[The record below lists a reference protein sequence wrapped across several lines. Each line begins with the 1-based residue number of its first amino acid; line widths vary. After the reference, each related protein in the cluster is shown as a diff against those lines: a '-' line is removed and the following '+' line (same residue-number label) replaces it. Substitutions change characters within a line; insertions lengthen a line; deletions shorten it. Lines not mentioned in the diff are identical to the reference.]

1 MSPGSLN
8 LYIFFSRFKN
18 ILYLT
23 IHLMTLLKINNLTV
37 HCVTIKYF
45 QTTVL
50 YHIHW
55 KSKEDKA
62 ICKSMLFESLRLI
75 DLLNKYCNTNKKWNK
90 GSFSCYI
97 SWKDLFCLKL
107 YDQHYYM
114 YVADAKEASKYNLKY
129 ELQQSCRFITSE
141 WL

>member
-8 LYIFFSRFKN
+8 LHIFFSMNSTPQYRFKN

-23 IHLMTLLKINNLTV
+23 IHLMTLLKINNLT
-37 HCVTIKYF
+37 

-75 DLLNKYCNTNKKWNK
+75 DLLNKYCNTNKQWNR